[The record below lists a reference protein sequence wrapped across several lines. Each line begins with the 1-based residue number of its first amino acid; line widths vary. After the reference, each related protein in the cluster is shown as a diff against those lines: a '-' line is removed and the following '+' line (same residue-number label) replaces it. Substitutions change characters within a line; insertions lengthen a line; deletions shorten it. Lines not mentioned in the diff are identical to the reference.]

1 MKINV
6 IGNGKALQIQITM
19 KTQILTNTFNVN
31 IKKLHDYILL
41 LIK

>member
-1 MKINV
+1 MQINV
-6 IGNGKALQIQITM
+6 MGNGKALQIQISM

>member
-1 MKINV
+1 M
-6 IGNGKALQIQITM
+6 GNGKALQIQISM